1 MHVPEYN
8 AQGRVIEERGDAVLV
23 QLGLVKVEVA
33 KREARP
39 VAEDATKAAPR
50 REPLPVGAAST
61 QQELDVRGARVEEAL
76 EAVRD
81 FIAESR
87 ALEGGQV
94 RILHGK
100 GTGAL
105 RDAIRQELKATRSVK
120 SFADA
125 VPYEG
130 GHGVTVV
137 ELRD

>member
-1 MHVPEYN
+1 MP
-8 AQGRVIEERGDAVLV
+8 AGPA
-23 QLGLVKVEVA
+23 
-33 KREARP
+33 P
-39 VAEDATKAAPR
+39 KA
-50 REPLPVGAAST
+50 
-61 QQELDVRGARVEEAL
+61 QELDVRGARVDEAL

-81 FIAESR
+81 FIAETH
-87 ALEGGQV
+87 ALRSGTV

-105 RDAIRQELKATRSVK
+105 RDAIRQELKTTRSVK

-125 VPYEG
+125 GPYEG